1 MPYTPYLTDTDRAI
15 DRDTNEML
23 TQRGGYS
30 GAGYLAQG
38 YANMDVLP
46 EQMALADMLER
57 RQRLSMNSRRG
68 RAEQAAEDSAMAD
81 QNELDGY
88 SSFVRGTVGMSETER
103 AAAMRDRALTNPSE
117 LSNPLINKARVVM
130 LAGDQAYLDAKK
142 NTLEAKRNELEMR
155 QVQYGLDNVDEDQ
168 KLKDLEFSNARDNAR
183 LTQEKLGIARHELSN
198 GVLSNVGKNI
208 FGMNAFSDEER
219 PQRDKLIKIASQL
232 STDDDPQ
239 SRDSLLS
246 LMNITGGIATGN
258 RVKELRGHL
267 VSQNVGLIRNVRSS
281 AKVDLANLPKDPAQR
296 DAALAAATATV
307 IKKGDPAEMAAFK
320 SYVEK
325 LKSYNDSEQALGTL
339 KDDFFQSVEKID
351 ALRNSPDPMAKQQ
364 LKDEMALLNAK
375 ASFQAAHFDREYQA
389 IEEDQ
394 KRREVESQIMKRD
407 ADVLAKAKSSNL
419 AERRLGL
426 AEYVANRRDLRAASG
441 DQFDRLQNAVKIKD
455 DGLEESLGLNSDAS
469 VEQIMSAFD
478 KLAPPVEAGSVRSK
492 L

>member
-1 MPYTPYLTDTDRAI
+1 MPYQAYLTDTDRAI
-15 DRDTNEML
+15 DRDANEML
-23 TQRGGYS
+23 TQRSGYS

-389 IEEDQ
+389 IEDDQ
-394 KRREVESQIMKRD
+394 KRREVESQIAKRNSDMLEKRRSGTIAEQRVVNAAIAADFRNNMSASKDQMSRLKWAQKIVDDGTQDTLGLPTD
-407 ADVLAKAKSSNL
+407 ADVEAVLNYAAKA
-419 AERRLGL
+419 
-426 AEYVANRRDLRAASG
+426 
-441 DQFDRLQNAVKIKD
+441 
-455 DGLEESLGLNSDAS
+455 
-469 VEQIMSAFD
+469 
-478 KLAPPVEAGSVRSK
+478 APPVEPGVAAK
-492 L
+492 DF